1 MKGKN
6 LPCWKKFIQHLKNNK
21 TTKDFDFICKDGDIS
36 RINARFRLA
45 KSFEKIELS
54 EYSEKNVL
62 AYSAIMKLFLVYS
75 VFENYVQCIY
85 GKKNGSIVYEKGIFI
100 LKDNEQISKEILN
113 IDKNKSFYELIKK
126 FLDRKRQ
133 KEEIDKFYQNEEH
146 NIVYLISS
154 IRHTFV
160 HGKLTPNFNKSPTKV
175 IKICNLLSEYVLK
188 QIGNDFAKRI
198 CSE

>member
-21 TTKDFDFICKDGDIS
+21 TAKDFGFICKDGDIS

-45 KSFEKIELS
+45 KSFEKIELN
-54 EYSEKNVL
+54 EYSEKSIL
-62 AYSAIMKLFLVYS
+62 AYSAIIKLFLVYS
-75 VFENYVQCIY
+75 VFENYVKCIY
-85 GKKNGSIVYEKGIFI
+85 GKNGSIVYEKGIFI

-113 IDKNKSFYELIKK
+113 IDKNKSFYEVIKN
-126 FLDRKRQ
+126 FLDKNRQ

-154 IRHTFV
+154 IRHTFA
-160 HGKLTPNFNKSPTKV
+160 HGKLTPNFNKNPTKV

-188 QIGNDFAKRI
+188 QIGDNFAKRI
-198 CSE
+198 CDE